1 MRIADFCH
9 HFLAEFAYC
18 TVDLNEYEMWTRFY
32 VGKNEFHNVDI
43 ILDRPITRFF
53 VNTTNQFVLVYSSKD
68 FASDALH
75 SSFLLDMLQHVHPR
89 MKLMLYYCGAC
100 QIISN
105 RTLYS
110 WEIDHD
116 QKRIYFLDL
125 SSYQQKNHRKEVHPN
140 ND

>member
-1 MRIADFCH
+1 MRVADFCH
-9 HFLAEFAYC
+9 HFLAEFAYS
-18 TVDLNEYEMWTRFY
+18 TVDLAEYELWTRFY
-32 VGKNEFHNVDI
+32 VGKDKLI
-43 ILDRPITRFF
+43 SKDTILDRPITRFF
-53 VNTTNQFVLVYSSKD
+53 VNTTNQFVLVYSAEE

-75 SSFLLDMLQHVHPR
+75 SSFLLDMLQHMHPR

-105 RTLYS
+105 RTLHH

-116 QKRIYFLDL
+116 QKRIYFLDY
-125 SSYQQKNHRKEVHPN
+125 SSYQQRSNRKEVQPN